1 MESVSFN
8 LWELGFGSV
17 GILLMVLSFCLGAL
31 AIAKTRQEIRRILS
45 ER

>member
-1 MESVSFN
+1 MDSISFN

-17 GILLMVLSFCLGAL
+17 GVLLLVLSFCLSAL
-31 AIAKTRQEIRRILS
+31 AIAKTRQMIGRILS